1 MSKLISN
8 PAHGPGTTS
17 LAFSKDGLR
26 AFTGGQDCIVRLWK
40 MDEGAEQEPETAP
53 DADLPITCITAC
65 ADCWFSGSEDAQ
77 VRRYLKN
84 TNECDGYTAS
94 VKGVSVRCLAID
106 TKGRRLA
113 VGSDE
118 LSVKVIDMEDPAKV
132 NSLESHQGG
141 VRRVTWHPTL
151 PVLVTC
157 GCDGKIIMWDM
168 SEEEPKIEK
177 QIDGII
183 PAVRDT
189 ESSDFSHDCSAI
201 WHTSGEHFFIISRI
215 HDVVAVSRSEGTKMS
230 TFTDNDVTGTTTAIA
245 MSANG
250 AYLASATTSAVYVWS
265 TTARRIVAKQLTN
278 STAIITQ
285 LAFSPK
291 QNIIAWTDSSGQL
304 VRWIDAIPPLFPDPI
319 RPIIST
325 KSATTNAV
333 QQPTTFLF
341 DEDSRIDDA
350 LDTGDAD
357 LSDDDEADDVTRWNG
372 PSDSRYMQNTKEP
385 FKNKGHMVKEMG
397 KSVCLLFVN
406 LVFSGSLLTVSITE
420 AQPPFQSGS
429 TPMDNKKRYLAYNTI
444 GVIEVTDQD
453 IHNIVNIEF
462 FDRSTRRGQHFTD
475 SLKYDLGCLGERGAL
490 FACQPEDNH
499 TAKVTF
505 KPYGSWS
512 SQSDWSY
519 DLKGQTCVLGIAVG
533 GIPPSTSLR
542 QGSEEDLN
550 GLGNIVVATS
560 QGDLTFLSGTGRE
573 RRIIG
578 LGADFVSMVAGTEW
592 VFVVHRAG
600 AATIDGSQ
608 NLSYKLINFDDF
620 SVRQRDVLPIPKN
633 HILKWIG
640 ITDQGA
646 PAVYDSSGQVHI
658 LTKYRI
664 PHHGS
669 WVRVMDTHLLERRE
683 GKDESYWPVG
693 ITGST
698 FMCLILKGRQEH
710 PGFPRPLI
718 QELPMRMPF
727 RNDNALEEQVERE
740 MLLHDMAVDI
750 LDEELTTEDIIAKE
764 RAMDKEFLQ
773 LIQGA
778 CKADNIPRAIEL
790 TKLLHHVNSFDL
802 VVKIADFYHMVG
814 FKEKVLQ
821 LKRIHEESEDR
832 MVLAREKRRRWNKA
846 DPPPRRLADAEEP
859 FSDRPKAFQDFGPP
873 PSIHRPGLSR
883 ATPMVEK
890 TRSSSVV
897 PVSAPKSWEETTVS
911 EEDITPDGK
920 RKRDPLGESP
930 SDLMPPPKQKSN
942 PFTRKIAQENGRNPF
957 ARKTDTNKVIQKSES
972 FFDKV
977 DAAEADPGK
986 KRPAAKT
993 QEKEKKESSRQ
1004 TTLFGL
1010 MSGVKA
1016 GEKKARPKKKSGD
1029 EISASQATDVSMS
1042 DAVPESEATLVDP
1055 DQVQNLPDG
1064 GQETQ
1069 VETQLAEGMQGIN

>member
-8 PAHGPGTTS
+8 SAHGPGTTS
-17 LAFSKDGLR
+17 LAFSKDGSH
-26 AFTGGQDCIVRLWK
+26 AFTGGQDCIVRLWR

-65 ADCWFSGSEDAQ
+65 ADCWLSGSEDAQ

-84 TNECDGYTAS
+84 SNECDGYAAS
-94 VKGVSVRCLAID
+94 VNGVPVRCLAID
-106 TKGRRLA
+106 SKGRRLA

-132 NSLESHQGG
+132 NSLEGHQSG

-151 PVLVTC
+151 PVLATC
-157 GCDGKIIMWDM
+157 GCDGKIIIWDM

-177 QIDGII
+177 QIDSII
-183 PAVRDT
+183 PTVRDT
-189 ESSDFSHDCSAI
+189 ESSDFFHDCSAI
-201 WHTSGEHFFIISRI
+201 WHTSGEYFFIVSRI
-215 HDVVAVSRSEGTKMS
+215 HDVVAISRSEGTKMS
-230 TFTDNDVTGTTTAIA
+230 TFADNDVTGTTTAIA
-245 MSANG
+245 MSVNG
-250 AYLASATTSAVYVWS
+250 AYLASATTSAVCVWS
-265 TTARRIVAKQLTN
+265 TTTRRIVAKQPTN

-304 VRWIDAIPPLFPDPI
+304 IRWIDAIPSLFPDPI
-319 RPIIST
+319 KPIIST
-325 KSATTNAV
+325 KGATTHQV
-333 QQPTTFLF
+333 EQPTTSLF

-350 LDTGDAD
+350 LDTGDFV
-357 LSDDDEADDVTRWNG
+357 LSDDGEADDVTRWND
-372 PSDSRYMQNTKEP
+372 PSDSKHMQDTKEP
-385 FKNKGHMVKEMG
+385 FKNKGYMVKEM
-397 KSVCLLFVN
+397 
-406 LVFSGSLLTVSITE
+406 VSITE

-505 KPYGSWS
+505 RPYGSWS

-519 DLKGQTCVLGIAVG
+519 DLKGQTRVLGIAVG

-550 GLGNIVVATS
+550 GLGNVVVATS

-633 HILKWIG
+633 HTLKWIG

-669 WVRVMDTHLLERRE
+669 WVRVMDTNLLERRE

-698 FMCLILKGRQEH
+698 FMCLILKGRQGY

-740 MLLHDMAVDI
+740 LFFRDMAVDI

-773 LIQGA
+773 LIQSA

-790 TKLLHHVNSFDL
+790 TKLLHHVHSFDL

-814 FKEKVLQ
+814 FKEKVLR
-821 LKRIHEESEDR
+821 LKRIHEDSEDR
-832 MVLAREKRRRWNKA
+832 LALAREKRRRWNKA
-846 DPPPRRLADAEEP
+846 DPPPRRLVDTEEP

-883 ATPMVEK
+883 ATPAVEK
-890 TRSSSVV
+890 TRYSSVA
-897 PVSAPKSWEETTVS
+897 PVSTPKSWEETTAS

-920 RKRDPLGESP
+920 RKRNPLGESP

-942 PFTRKIAQENGRNPF
+942 PFARKTAQENGRNPF

-986 KRPAAKT
+986 KRPAPKT
-993 QEKEKKESSRQ
+993 QGKDKKEGSRQ

-1010 MSGVKA
+1010 MPGVKT
-1016 GEKKARPKKKSGD
+1016 GEKKARPRKKSGD
-1029 EISASQATDVSMS
+1029 EIPTSQATDVSMS
-1042 DAVPESEATLVDP
+1042 DAIPESEATLVDP
-1055 DQVQNLPDG
+1055 DQVQDLPDD

-1069 VETQLAEGMQGIN
+1069 VETQLVEEMQSID

>member
-17 LAFSKDGLR
+17 LAFSKDGSR
-26 AFTGGQDCIVRLWK
+26 AFTGGQDCIVRLWR
-40 MDEGAEQEPETAP
+40 MDEGAEQEPEVAP
-53 DADLPITCITAC
+53 DADLPVTCIAAC
-65 ADCWFSGSEDAQ
+65 ADYWLSGSEDAL

-84 TNECDGYTAS
+84 TNEYDGYAAS
-94 VKGVSVRCLAID
+94 VNGVSVRCLAID
-106 TKGRRLA
+106 AKGRRLA

-118 LSVKVIDMEDPAKV
+118 LSVKVIDMEDPVNV
-132 NSLESHQGG
+132 NSLEGHQGG

-157 GCDGKIIMWDM
+157 GCDGKIIIWDM
-168 SEEEPKIEK
+168 SKEEPNIEK

-189 ESSDFSHDCSAI
+189 ESSDFSHDCSAV
-201 WHTSGEHFFIISRI
+201 WHTSGEYFFIISRI
-215 HDVVAVSRSEGTKMS
+215 HDVVAISRSEGTKIS
-230 TFTDNDVTGTTTAIA
+230 TFSHNDVTGATTALAI
-245 MSANG
+245 SANG
-250 AYLASATTSAVYVWS
+250 AYLASATTSTVYVWS
-265 TTARRIVAKQLTN
+265 TTTRRIVAKQSTN
-278 STAIITQ
+278 SNAIITQ
-285 LAFSPK
+285 IAFSPK
-291 QNIIAWTDSSGQL
+291 QNIIAWTDSGGQL
-304 VRWIDAIPPLFPDPI
+304 IRWIDAIPSTIPDPMNL
-319 RPIIST
+319 IITT
-325 KSATTNAV
+325 KNTAIQQLTTS
-333 QQPTTFLF
+333 LF
-341 DEDSRIDDA
+341 DEDSRIDDV
-350 LDTGDAD
+350 LDTGDAG
-357 LSDDDEADDVTRWNG
+357 LSDDDEAEDMTHWNG
-372 PSDSRYMQNTKEP
+372 PSDLKYAQDAKAP
-385 FKNKGHMVKEMG
+385 FKNKGYMVKEM
-397 KSVCLLFVN
+397 
-406 LVFSGSLLTVSITE
+406 VSITE

-475 SLKYDLGCLGERGAL
+475 SLKYDLGYLGERGAL

-499 TAKVTF
+499 VAKVTF

-519 DLKGQTCVLGIAVG
+519 DLKGQTRVLGIAVG
-533 GIPPSTSLR
+533 GIPPSTSLH

-550 GLGNIVVATS
+550 GLGNVVVATN

-592 VFVVHRAG
+592 VFVVYRAG

-620 SVRQRDVLPIPKN
+620 TVRQRDVLPIPKN
-633 HILKWIG
+633 HTLKWIG
-640 ITDQGA
+640 VTDQGA

-658 LTKYRI
+658 LMKYRI

-669 WVRVMDTHLLERRE
+669 WARVMDTNFLERRE

-698 FMCLILKGRQEH
+698 LMCLILKARSGRQEH

-727 RNDNALEEQVERE
+727 RNDNALEEQVERKI
-740 MLLHDMAVDI
+740 LFHDMAVDI

-778 CKADNIPRAIEL
+778 CKGDNIPRAIEL
-790 TKLLHHVNSFDL
+790 TKLLHHVNSIDL

-814 FKEKVLQ
+814 FKEKVLL

-832 MVLAREKRRRWNKA
+832 MSLAREKRRRWNKA
-846 DPPPRRLADAEEP
+846 DPPSRRLPDAEEP
-859 FSDRPKAFQDFGPP
+859 FSDRRKAFQDFGPP

-883 ATPMVEK
+883 ATPTVEK
-890 TRSSSVV
+890 SRYSSVA
-897 PVSAPKSWEETTVS
+897 PASTPKSWAEPTAS
-911 EEDITPDGK
+911 EEDITLDGK
-920 RKRDPLGESP
+920 RKRNPLGESRG
-930 SDLMPPPKQKSN
+930 DLMPPPKQKSN
-942 PFTRKIAQENGRNPF
+942 PFARKAAQENGQNPF
-957 ARKTDTNKVIQKSES
+957 ARKSDMNKVIQKSES
-972 FFDKV
+972 FFDKI
-977 DAAEADPGK
+977 DAAEDPGK
-986 KRPAAKT
+986 KRKH
-993 QEKEKKESSRQ
+993 S
-1004 TTLFGL
+1004 
-1010 MSGVKA
+1010 
-1016 GEKKARPKKKSGD
+1016 
-1029 EISASQATDVSMS
+1029 
-1042 DAVPESEATLVDP
+1042 
-1055 DQVQNLPDG
+1055 
-1064 GQETQ
+1064 
-1069 VETQLAEGMQGIN
+1069 

>member
-1 MSKLISN
+1 MSNVISN

-17 LAFSKDGLR
+17 LVFSKDGVR
-26 AFTGGQDCIVRLWK
+26 AFTGGQDCIVRLWR
-40 MDEGAEQEPETAP
+40 MDEGAEQEPETAS
-53 DADLPITCITAC
+53 DADLPVTCITAC
-65 ADCWFSGSEDAQ
+65 ADCWLSGSEDTQ
-77 VRRYLKN
+77 VRRYPKN
-84 TNECDGYTAS
+84 ANECDGYAAS
-94 VKGVSVRCLAID
+94 ANGVPIRCVAID

-118 LSVKVIDMEDPAKV
+118 FSVKVIDMEDRAKI
-132 NSLESHQGG
+132 NILEGHKSG

-151 PVLVTC
+151 PVLATC
-157 GCDGKIIMWDM
+157 GCDGQIIIWDM
-168 SEEEPKIEK
+168 SEQEPKIEK

-189 ESSDFSHDCSAI
+189 ESSDFSHDCSAV
-201 WHTSGEHFFIISRI
+201 WHTSGEYLFTISRT
-215 HDVVAVSRSEGTKMS
+215 HDVVTVSRSEGKKMS
-230 TFTDNDVTGTTTAIA
+230 TFSDNDVTGTTTAIA

-265 TTARRIVAKQLTN
+265 TTTRRIVTKQPTHSN
-278 STAIITQ
+278 ATITQ
-285 LAFSPK
+285 LAFSPR
-291 QNIIAWTDSSGQL
+291 QNIIAWTDTSGQL
-304 VRWIDAIPPLFPDPI
+304 VRWIDAIPSLFPDPI
-319 RPIIST
+319 KPITS
-325 KSATTNAV
+325 TTNATTDPV
-333 QQPTTFLF
+333 KQPETSLF
-341 DEDSRIDDA
+341 NEDNRIEDA

-357 LSDDDEADDVTRWNG
+357 LSDDDEADNVTHWDEPNDLKYIPTTKGPLKNNG
-372 PSDSRYMQNTKEP
+372 YT
-385 FKNKGHMVKEMG
+385 VKEM
-397 KSVCLLFVN
+397 
-406 LVFSGSLLTVSITE
+406 VSITE
-420 AQPPFQSGS
+420 AQPPFQPGS

-462 FDRSTRRGQHFTD
+462 FDRSTKRGQHFTD
-475 SLKYDLGCLGERGAL
+475 SLKYDLGYLGEQGAL

-505 KPYGSWS
+505 KPYGLWS

-519 DLKGQTCVLGIAVG
+519 DLKGQTRVLGVAVG
-533 GIPPSTSLR
+533 GIPPSSSLR

-550 GLGNIVVATS
+550 GVGNIVIATS
-560 QGDLTFLSGTGRE
+560 QGDLTFMSGTGRE

-658 LTKYRI
+658 LTKHRI

-669 WVRVMDTHLLERRE
+669 WVRVMDTNLLERRE

-698 FMCLILKGRQEH
+698 FMCLILKGRQEY

-740 MLLHDMAVDI
+740 ILLHNMAVDV
-750 LDEELTTEDIIAKE
+750 LDEELTTEDIITKE
-764 RAMDKEFLQ
+764 RAIDKELLQ

-802 VVKIADFYHMVG
+802 AVRVADFYHMVG
-814 FKEKVLQ
+814 FKEKVLR
-821 LKRIHEESEDR
+821 LKQIHEDSEDR
-832 MVLAREKRRRWNKA
+832 MILAREKRRRWNKA
-846 DPPPRRLADAEEP
+846 DPPPRRLADTEEP
-859 FSDRPKAFQDFGPP
+859 FDRPKAFQDFGPP

-883 ATPMVEK
+883 ATPTVEK
-890 TRSSSVV
+890 TRYSSVA
-897 PVSAPKSWEETTVS
+897 PVSTPKIWEETTAS
-911 EEDITPDGK
+911 EEEISPDGK

-942 PFTRKIAQENGRNPF
+942 PFARKTAENGRNPF
-957 ARKTDTNKVIQKSES
+957 ARKNDTNKVIQKSES

-986 KRPAAKT
+986 KRLVAKT
-993 QEKEKKESSRQ
+993 QGKDKREGSRQ
-1004 TTLFGL
+1004 TTLFDL
-1010 MSGVKA
+1010 MPGVKA
-1016 GEKKARPKKKSGD
+1016 GEKKIRPRKKAGD
-1029 EISASQATDVSMS
+1029 EISSQSTDVAMS
-1042 DAVPESEATLVDP
+1042 DAIPESEVTLVEP
-1055 DQVQNLPDG
+1055 DQLQQDLPDD

-1069 VETQLAEGMQGIN
+1069 LVETQLAEEMQGID